1 LGGVERNC
9 QSSLAYTCRNLRT
22 ISYSSLLLVYSH
34 PDPCSIYLCIFN
46 CYCIAVMNSSFIQ
59 QTETALLEVL
69 DGVYTAADDKQIS
82 VLISLD
88 LSAAFDTI
96 DHLLLIKRL
105 QLEFGVSDTVLE
117 WLLSYLVDRIQFVKM
132 GQHQTRLST
141 GSVLGPLLFA
151 VYCSPVGDII
161 CRHTRSVPYPHHHTS
176 TITPDLANLH
186 VNSIHPPCHYFTD
199 LLREHMSPTALTDV
213 VCLLKL

>member
-1 LGGVERNC
+1 MHGIEKKLW
-9 QSSLAYTCRNLRT
+9 SSISWLFRQQIAACLSGFRSIACHSSSRQALTLPTLDALDWLR
-22 ISYSSLLLVYSH
+22 
-34 PDPCSIYLCIFN
+34 
-46 CYCIAVMNSSFIQ
+46 
-59 QTETALLEVL
+59 
-69 DGVYTAADDKQIS
+69 
-82 VLISLD
+82 
-88 LSAAFDTI
+88 
-96 DHLLLIKRL
+96 
-105 QLEFGVSDTVLE
+105 
-117 WLLSYLVDRIQFVKM
+117 SYLVDRIQFVKM